1 MPSTGTRLIGTAS
14 PSPAM
19 EKSAGQPF
27 LAVPSATATS
37 SPTAKTSAKEAPVVS
52 TKKGDTVASVW
63 TSVTGMPWKKAKELG
78 LTDGSYAN
86 NIEILRGLKSGRI
99 TKDSVNA
106 MMNGEGV
113 TTEQASYAPGYYP
126 APTIAVPAADA
137 SMIGAS
143 EPVPEAAPVMES
155 GTPYTRAMSYG
166 GRIYGYDPIW
176 DIYYG

>member
-1 MPSTGTRLIGTAS
+1 
-14 PSPAM
+14 M